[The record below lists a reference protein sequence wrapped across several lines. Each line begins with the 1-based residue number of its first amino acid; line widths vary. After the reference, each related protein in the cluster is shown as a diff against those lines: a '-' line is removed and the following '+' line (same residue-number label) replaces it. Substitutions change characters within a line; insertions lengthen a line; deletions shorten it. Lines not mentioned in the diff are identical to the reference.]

1 MAKYCVEKSD
11 FFMIETQISIKLF
24 KYQQNTN
31 LPYKYNLIIFEI
43 L

>member
-11 FFMIETQISIKLF
+11 FLMIETQISIKLL
-24 KYQQNTN
+24 QNTN